1 MRLWG
6 INRNDSIENACER
19 FLFTSCDASEKRSS
33 ERSRGVSPLKHR
45 NSWIKMVRAQFPWND
60 VFISY
65 ALRFVCYWPTHLRDW
80 KQFVALHCKVL
91 SFVSL
96 IERTMYFHGRLFNTY
111 EINYGKKL
119 YERNWSSIT
128 LVAELHFK
136 RFLITDRRYCITS
149 VYVTGQILEWYPFSG
164 PDGDVHVTWTVGYS
178 WTK

>member
-1 MRLWG
+1 M
-6 INRNDSIENACER
+6 
-19 FLFTSCDASEKRSS
+19 T
-33 ERSRGVSPLKHR
+33 PLKTRANDFDSRVAMHQKNDRVSAAEEWVR
-45 NSWIKMVRAQFPWND
+45 NSWIKMVRAQFPWSD

-65 ALRFVCYWPTHLRDW
+65 ALRFVCYWPIHLRDW
-80 KQFVALHCKVL
+80 KQFVVLHCKVL

-149 VYVTGQILEWYPFSG
+149 AYVTGQILEWYPFSG
-164 PDGDVHVTWTVGYS
+164 PDGDVHVTWTVGCS

>member
-1 MRLWG
+1 MHQK
-6 INRNDSIENACER
+6 NDR
-19 FLFTSCDASEKRSS
+19 
-33 ERSRGVSPLKHR
+33 VSAAEEWVR
-45 NSWIKMVRAQFPWND
+45 NSWIKMVRAQFPWSD

-80 KQFVALHCKVL
+80 KQFVVLHCKVL

-164 PDGDVHVTWTVGYS
+164 PDGDVHVTWTVGCS